1 MTLLIWHDGDFRELP
16 LAENYRMLIID
27 SWRHS
32 FGKSFGLG
40 QHLLGSTRLVGQWA
54 LFCLARFGSAL
65 KHF

>member
-40 QHLLGSTRLVGQWA
+40 QHA
-54 LFCLARFGSAL
+54 ARFNAACG
-65 KHF
+65 

>member
-40 QHLLGSTRLVGQWA
+40 QNAARINAACGSM
-54 LFCLARFGSAL
+54 GSVL
-65 KHF
+65 PREI